1 VNKIRTIQ
9 IVICF
14 LLLTVGGYFGYQ
26 LYASKV
32 IDGKHFSELE
42 PGNVSLLGVDAGG
55 QGYKIIV
62 SNGIAQL
69 VYIPKGSFEA
79 SDEAMGGDDSE
90 ATDKRHV
97 PLKEMVESLQGDT
110 KALSEL
116 VTKMNDDLR
125 KYVEDIPPNP
135 VIWKAEDI
143 QKAINGD
150 KKLQAKLTHDTN
162 ATMDGSPADFI
173 NPDALWNGITI
184 DLSVPVKVSVRG
196 VQQTLV
202 AHVKIPYRVQFTR
215 DVEKNIY
222 AKVKSLTPTNEEIK
236 GYYLE
241 EAKVLVDKP
250 QERESLAKALGA
262 LIDPT
267 IVKGYAE
274 AAEKVLG
281 NTKVV
286 LNEQFVRDAHK
297 EEVPTDSGKTV
308 YDLVLDLT
316 DEGRDRLWQYSR
328 HRSGTQLLLIV
339 NGVAI
344 AAPVVRHELAQKQVT
359 ITQMID
365 PDLVDDA
372 VNTIKQ
378 ASKKS

>member
-1 VNKIRTIQ
+1 
-9 IVICF
+9 
-14 LLLTVGGYFGYQ
+14 
-26 LYASKV
+26 
-32 IDGKHFSELE
+32 
-42 PGNVSLLGVDAGG
+42 
-55 QGYKIIV
+55 
-62 SNGIAQL
+62 
-69 VYIPKGSFEA
+69 
-79 SDEAMGGDDSE
+79 
-90 ATDKRHV
+90 
-97 PLKEMVESLQGDT
+97 
-110 KALSEL
+110 
-116 VTKMNDDLR
+116 
-125 KYVEDIPPNP
+125 
-135 VIWKAEDI
+135 
-143 QKAINGD
+143 
-150 KKLQAKLTHDTN
+150 
-162 ATMDGSPADFI
+162 
-173 NPDALWNGITI
+173 LWNGITI